1 MHEETKSAV
10 DTAFGV
16 GFLGGATVGAVLL
29 VLGLPLG
36 GFS

>member
-1 MHEETKSAV
+1 MHEETKRAV

-16 GFLGGATVGAVLL
+16 GFLGGATVGAALL
-29 VLGLPLG
+29 VLALPLG